1 MMGLNHNS
9 KLPRFTVSSEDLGR
23 VSNMADSLN
32 LRDERSVATRMESV
46 ELSMRHLGGLS
57 GAQGAGEG
65 GSRGWRSSSSFC
77 SYTAGE

>member
-32 LRDERSVATRMESV
+32 LRDGECVAKHDTPWWAFRGPRCRGRRFKGV
-46 ELSMRHLGGLS
+46 EELLLFLFLYC
-57 GAQGAGEG
+57 
-65 GSRGWRSSSSFC
+65 W
-77 SYTAGE
+77 